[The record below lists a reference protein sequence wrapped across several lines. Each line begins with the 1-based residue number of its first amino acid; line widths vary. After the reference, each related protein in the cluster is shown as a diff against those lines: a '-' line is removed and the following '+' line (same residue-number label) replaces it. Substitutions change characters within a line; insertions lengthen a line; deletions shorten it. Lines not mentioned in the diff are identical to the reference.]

1 MRSPLSSALLAL
13 EASDLALASPQ
24 GEYPI
29 CAKIIEPL
37 TAAVSSQR
45 SPGRSDTD
53 NPVRSTGRSL
63 SVSREDCVSYDL
75 VIGCQDASKRFR
87 GLLRNLHVRKRSIG
101 QLL

>member
-63 SVSREDCVSYDL
+63 SVSREDL